1 MTASTQTRPGA
12 GPDRPA
18 GGDRHPDLV
27 LAGLHLRLGSLSLAR
42 AELETLA
49 GGGILDPLGLVDL
62 AEARWRT
69 GDLAGAGEAAAAAI
83 REGQASVVAL
93 VIAAE
98 STANLGRP
106 GEARMLAGRALEL
119 NAGPIDRVF
128 AGMPRAA
135 IWPAD
140 PIAPRTATR
149 LPGGTER
156 RAAERGRGAGRSA
169 AGPFDAGRIVPAG
182 DHGRRP
188 LGPGL
193 WDHEADADE
202 VTLVLPDAAD
212 ELDAGRDALGEG
224 DIGQAA
230 IRLGLVLRLAPAL
243 APAVIEVLGS
253 ALGAEV
259 EVVRGD
265 AYHLV
270 GHEREARQ
278 AYAAAA
284 AEISERARRRS
295 PTPRADMGD
304 ESEDP
309 GAHGPA

>member
-1 MTASTQTRPGA
+1 MTSATTDAWPSRM
-12 GPDRPA
+12 
-18 GGDRHPDLV
+18 
-27 LAGLHLRLGSLSLAR
+27 
-42 AELETLA
+42 
-49 GGGILDPLGLVDL
+49 
-62 AEARWRT
+62 
-69 GDLAGAGEAAAAAI
+69 AAAAAI

-169 AGPFDAGRIVPAG
+169 AGPFDAGRAVPAG

-243 APAVIEVLGS
+243 APAVIEVLDS

-284 AEISERARRRS
+284 AEISERARRRL